1 MYRYFLQKT
10 AHNICN
16 PSNWISCSRIQV
28 QYILVQGQFSFC
40 FFMTCFL
47 YSNTSMSSE
56 NYDKLR
62 SNHTQNIWCD
72 MYFSL
77 MKNLNSNIQPS
88 AACCGCVFFI
98 IILGKKTHAPP
109 SQTNNDHWGQLEVFA
124 LPSEV
129 TLYVTKDK
137 KLLFFYFGFALN
149 ERWCKDCW

>member
-1 MYRYFLQKT
+1 MYRYFLQKDCSQ
-10 AHNICN
+10 HLQPQQLDFMQQN
-16 PSNWISCSRIQV
+16 PSAIHSGTGPIFILLLHDMLSVFQHLHV
-28 QYILVQGQFSFC
+28 QW
-40 FFMTCFL
+40 
-47 YSNTSMSSE
+47 
-56 NYDKLR
+56 KLWQTKIKPH
-62 SNHTQNIWCD
+62 SKHLMWHVL
-72 MYFSL
+72 FL

-109 SQTNNDHWGQLEVFA
+109 SQTNNDHWGQLEIFA